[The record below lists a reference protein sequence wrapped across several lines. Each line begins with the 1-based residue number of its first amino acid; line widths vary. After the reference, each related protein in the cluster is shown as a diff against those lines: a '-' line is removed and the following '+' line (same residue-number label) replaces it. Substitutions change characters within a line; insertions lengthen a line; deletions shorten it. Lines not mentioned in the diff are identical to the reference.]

1 MDLTKAK
8 VAKNSHY
15 PKNPDIRLKMPE
27 KKADNSLQ
35 FIDLNRYKNPYIFLK
50 CKYLFGR
57 DFDAANLRIFIDT
70 GQNNA

>member
-27 KKADNSLQ
+27 KKADNSPKFFSQNGLE
-35 FIDLNRYKNPYIFLK
+35 NPF
-50 CKYLFGR
+50 
-57 DFDAANLRIFIDT
+57 DFFEM
-70 GQNNA
+70 

>member
-27 KKADNSLQ
+27 KMANNSLQ
-35 FIDLNRYKNPYIFLK
+35 FIIEIGKRTHIF
-50 CKYLFGR
+50 F
-57 DFDAANLRIFIDT
+57 
-70 GQNNA
+70 